1 MDYLLEVIHTFEWRI
16 MMSKVW
22 VVQNSGGDVVGV
34 YSSLDKAN
42 KARDRNIESYVTS
55 TSIDKNTMNRCI
67 VISSLNTSIDE
78 NGNIEGNCYIV
89 TKYASEERI
98 TISRDDDL
106 FSINACLCID
116 KIIGE
121 DPKVYTMKLINAYVK
136 RMIENGT
143 KILSLTGDEI
153 YE

>member
-1 MDYLLEVIHTFEWRI
+1 
-16 MMSKVW
+16 MSKVW
-22 VVQNSGGDVVGV
+22 VVQNSDGD
-34 YSSLDKAN
+34 
-42 KARDRNIESYVTS
+42 IESYVTS
-55 TSIDKNTMNRCI
+55 TSIDKNRMNRCI
-67 VISSLNTSIDE
+67 VVSSPCAGIDE
-78 NGNIEGNCYIV
+78 NGNIEGNGYII

-98 TISRDDDL
+98 TISRDDDS

-116 KIIGE
+116 KITDN
-121 DPKVYTMKLINAYVK
+121 DPRKYTLKLVNTYVK